1 MIGNH
6 LFYIIYITIKRD
18 CNGQS
23 DQKLLSH
30 YSGGYFMC
38 AKPFSAFFGSNH
50 NKKAFSLDEQAHA
63 EHVSLTV
70 SKHSDVMKQLEMIQ
84 LSESDL
90 RIARCLQPFVE
101 QHIDEMVNQFYK
113 NLKHEPSL
121 MVIIE
126 RHSSIDR
133 LKSTLRTHIL
143 QLFNGIIDENFL
155 QQRKRIAIAHVK
167 IGLLPK
173 WYLCAFQD
181 LSISLFNM
189 LDIHIDS
196 KSDYHKSVTAITK
209 LLSIEQQ
216 IVLEAYQ
223 DEINRLRGLEEDKKV
238 IVREKVNQS
247 AQELAA
253 ISEETSAAVQEL
265 SAQAGEFVIH
275 AKKGTASSIEAQNL
289 SIEGTNK
296 LDEQVSQFD
305 LLQSSMKE
313 ISVEMKALENTSEQ
327 IRGIVSVVT
336 GIAEQTNLLALN
348 AAIEAA
354 RAGEQGR
361 GFAVVADEVRKLAEQ
376 TKKSVSG
383 VTQLIEKTN
392 NQTSRVSSLLDR
404 VEELITSS
412 TSSMSEIT
420 CFFANIQ
427 KAVSISKERSNLI
440 EQELVT
446 FSRVIEEMNQAVSHV
461 AHSAENLSEV
471 MDTL

>member
-1 MIGNH
+1 
-6 LFYIIYITIKRD
+6 
-18 CNGQS
+18 
-23 DQKLLSH
+23 
-30 YSGGYFMC
+30 
-38 AKPFSAFFGSNH
+38 
-50 NKKAFSLDEQAHA
+50 
-63 EHVSLTV
+63 
-70 SKHSDVMKQLEMIQ
+70 MKQLEMIQ

-90 RIARCLQPFVE
+90 RIARCLQPLVE
-101 QHIDEMVNQFYK
+101 QHIDEMVAQFYK

-196 KSDYHKSVTAITK
+196 KSDYHKSVKAITK
-209 LLSIEQQ
+209 LLNIEQQ

-223 DEINRLRGLEEDKKV
+223 DEINRLRSLEEDKKV

-253 ISEETSAAVQEL
+253 ISEETSASVEEL

-275 AKKGTASSIEAQNL
+275 AKQGTASSIEAQNL
-289 SIEGTNK
+289 SIDGTTK

-305 LLQSSMKE
+305 LLQSSMRE

-383 VTQLIEKTN
+383 VTQLIEQTH

-404 VEELITSS
+404 VEELIVSS

>member
-1 MIGNH
+1 
-6 LFYIIYITIKRD
+6 
-18 CNGQS
+18 
-23 DQKLLSH
+23 
-30 YSGGYFMC
+30 MC
-38 AKPFSAFFGSNH
+38 AKPFSAFFGSSH
-50 NKKAFSLDEQAHA
+50 NKKAFSLDERAQA

-84 LSESDL
+84 LSETDL
-90 RIARCLQPFVE
+90 RIARCLQPLIE

-113 NLKHEPSL
+113 NLNHEPSL
-121 MVIIE
+121 IVIIE

-143 QLFNGIIDENFL
+143 QLFNGIIDENFI
-155 QQRKRIAIAHVK
+155 QQRKRIALAHVK

-181 LSISLFNM
+181 LSISLFNI
-189 LDIHIDS
+189 LDTHLES
-196 KSDYHKSVTAITK
+196 KSDYHQSVIAITK
-209 LLSIEQQ
+209 LLNIEQQ

-238 IVREKVNQS
+238 IVREQVNQS

-253 ISEETSAAVQEL
+253 ISEETSAAIQEL
-265 SAQAGEFVIH
+265 SAQAGEFVVH
-275 AKKGTASSIEAQNL
+275 AKKGTASSNEAQNL
-289 SIEGTNK
+289 SVEGTDK
-296 LDEQVSQFD
+296 LDEQVHQFD
-305 LLQSSMKE
+305 QLQSSMQE
-313 ISVEMKALENTSEQ
+313 ISVEMKSLEDTSNQ

>member
-1 MIGNH
+1 
-6 LFYIIYITIKRD
+6 
-18 CNGQS
+18 
-23 DQKLLSH
+23 
-30 YSGGYFMC
+30 MC
-38 AKPFSAFFGSNH
+38 AKPFSAFFGSSH
-50 NKKAFSLDEQAHA
+50 NKKTFSLDERAQA

-84 LSESDL
+84 LSETDL
-90 RIARCLQPFVE
+90 RIARCLQPLIE

-113 NLKHEPSL
+113 NLNHEPSL
-121 MVIIE
+121 IVIIE

-143 QLFNGIIDENFL
+143 QLFNGIIDENFM
-155 QQRKRIAIAHVK
+155 QQRKRIALAHVK

-189 LDIHIDS
+189 LDTHLES
-196 KSDYHKSVTAITK
+196 KSDYHQSVIAITK
-209 LLSIEQQ
+209 LLNIEQQ

-253 ISEETSAAVQEL
+253 ISEETSASIQEL

-275 AKKGTASSIEAQNL
+275 AKKGTASSSEAQNL
-289 SIEGTNK
+289 SVEGTAK
-296 LDEQVSQFD
+296 LDEQVHQFD
-305 LLQSSMKE
+305 QLQSSMQE
-313 ISVEMKALENTSEQ
+313 ISIEMKSLEDTSNQ

>member
-1 MIGNH
+1 
-6 LFYIIYITIKRD
+6 
-18 CNGQS
+18 
-23 DQKLLSH
+23 
-30 YSGGYFMC
+30 MC

-50 NKKAFSLDEQAHA
+50 SKKAFSLDEQAHA
-63 EHVSLTV
+63 KNVSLNV
-70 SKHSDVMKQLEMIQ
+70 SKHSDVVKQLEMIQ

-90 RIARCLQPFVE
+90 RIARCLQPLVE
-101 QHIDEMVNQFYK
+101 QHIDEMVAQFYK

-196 KSDYHKSVTAITK
+196 KSDYHKSVKAITK
-209 LLSIEQQ
+209 LLNIEQQ

-223 DEINRLRGLEEDKKV
+223 DEINRLRSLEEDKKV
-238 IVREKVNQS
+238 IVREKVNQA

-253 ISEETSAAVQEL
+253 ISEETSASVEEL

-275 AKKGTASSIEAQNL
+275 AKQGTASSIEAQNL
-289 SIEGTNK
+289 SIDGTTK

-305 LLQSSMKE
+305 LLQSSMRE
-313 ISVEMKALENTSEQ
+313 ISIEMKALENTSEQ

-383 VTQLIEKTN
+383 VTQLIEQTH

-404 VEELITSS
+404 VEELIVSS

>member
-1 MIGNH
+1 
-6 LFYIIYITIKRD
+6 
-18 CNGQS
+18 
-23 DQKLLSH
+23 
-30 YSGGYFMC
+30 MC
-38 AKPFSAFFGSNH
+38 AKPFSAFFGSSH
-50 NKKAFSLDEQAHA
+50 NKKAFSLDERAQA

-84 LSESDL
+84 LSETDL
-90 RIARCLQPFVE
+90 RIARCLQPLIE

-113 NLKHEPSL
+113 NLNHEPSL
-121 MVIIE
+121 IVIIE

-143 QLFNGIIDENFL
+143 QLFNGIIDENFI
-155 QQRKRIAIAHVK
+155 QQRKRIALAHVK

-181 LSISLFNM
+181 LSISLFNI
-189 LDIHIDS
+189 LDTHLES
-196 KSDYHKSVTAITK
+196 KSDYHQSVIAITK
-209 LLSIEQQ
+209 LLNIEQQ

-253 ISEETSAAVQEL
+253 ISEETSAAIQEL
-265 SAQAGEFVIH
+265 SAQAGEFVVH
-275 AKKGTASSIEAQNL
+275 AKKGTASSNEAQNL
-289 SIEGTNK
+289 SVEGTDK
-296 LDEQVSQFD
+296 LDEQVHQFD
-305 LLQSSMKE
+305 QLQSSMQE
-313 ISVEMKALENTSEQ
+313 ISVEMKSLEDTSNQ